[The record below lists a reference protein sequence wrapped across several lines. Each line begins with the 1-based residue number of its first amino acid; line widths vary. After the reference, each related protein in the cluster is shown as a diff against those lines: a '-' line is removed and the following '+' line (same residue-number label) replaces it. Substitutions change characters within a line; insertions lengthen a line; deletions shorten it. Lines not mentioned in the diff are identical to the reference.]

1 MQCCLSVRGWSALV
15 LMGSVSVGA
24 GAQVTVEERSSFANN
39 SIAAEV
45 VNAAPQQSEFFSET
59 GTSGD
64 PAGPFAFD
72 ASESFSLMFTP
83 TDDPSDGDDE
93 EPGGGGPVG
102 GGTPGGMGPG
112 GMGGDASA
120 SGSLMYS
127 DAVTQPAADRLDIAF
142 DYASTGSVS
151 SNGDGLAES
160 SQAVEFF
167 VVFEIGQ
174 AMNFAASGTLG
185 LDSMND
191 RDFRLELSPAS
202 SRDDPVFSAGRDDLT
217 LEEMGTLGAG
227 RYRFTLEVS
236 QSLDVSGDGG
246 TGDQSNTVTGTL
258 SLTPVPEPASL
269 ALLAGGSVLLGVRRH
284 RRG

>member
-1 MQCCLSVRGWSALV
+1 MQCLVSVRGWSALV

-45 VNAAPQQSEFFSET
+45 VNSSPQQSEFFSET
-59 GTSGD
+59 DTSG
-64 PAGPFAFD
+64 ALTGSFAFN
-72 ASESFSLMFTP
+72 ASESLSVMFTP

-93 EPGGGGPVG
+93 EPGRGTPG
-102 GGTPGGMGPG
+102 GGTPGGIGPG

-120 SGSLMYS
+120 SGSLIYS
-127 DAVTQPAADRLDIAF
+127 DAVTQATADRLDITF

-160 SQAVEFF
+160 SQAVELI
-167 VVFEIGQ
+167 VVFEIDE

-191 RDFRLELSPAS
+191 RDFRLELSQAS
-202 SRDDPVFSAGRDDLT
+202 LRDDPVFSAGRDDLT
-217 LEEMGTLGAG
+217 LEEMGTLEAG

-236 QSLDVSGDGG
+236 QSLNVSGDGG

-269 ALLAGGSVLLGVRRH
+269 AILAGGSVLLGVRRH